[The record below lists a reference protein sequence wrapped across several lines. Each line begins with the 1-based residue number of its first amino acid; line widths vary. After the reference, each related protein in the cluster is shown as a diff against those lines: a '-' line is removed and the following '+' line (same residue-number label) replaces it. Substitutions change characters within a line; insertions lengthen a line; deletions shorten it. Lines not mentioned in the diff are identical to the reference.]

1 MRVISKTNASSVE
14 YPPNSGSVFEPEA
27 DGVFDFPEPV
37 ARELTRKH
45 ASHWVLEAA
54 HAGTQQRG
62 RAAKLR
68 NPRAAADTITR
79 LEDRVQSLES
89 RVKDLESLLGDEL
102 EDGSDAEDGPDA
114 PGEPQD
120 DEPGAEAEAEGPG
133 GESPETDG
141 RDPDAGD
148 GVQSEAPGPEP
159 ESASK
164 PAPRS
169 GRSGTGRPAAKRTGS
184 KPPIGK

>member
-68 NPRAAADTITR
+68 NPRMAADTITR

-102 EDGSDAEDGPDA
+102 EDGPDA
-114 PGEPQD
+114 PGEPHD

-141 RDPDAGD
+141 RDPDD
-148 GVQSEAPGPEP
+148 DEQSEAPDPEP
-159 ESASK
+159 ESAPK
-164 PAPRS
+164 PAPRA
-169 GRSGTGRPAAKRTGS
+169 GRSGAGRPAAKRTGS